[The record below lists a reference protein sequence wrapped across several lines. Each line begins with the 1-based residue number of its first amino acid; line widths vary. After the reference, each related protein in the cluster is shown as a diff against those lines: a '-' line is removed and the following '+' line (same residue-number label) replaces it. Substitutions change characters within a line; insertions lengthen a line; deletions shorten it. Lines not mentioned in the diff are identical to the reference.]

1 MTLECSGPPS
11 MSLRVRIM
19 SLVGFFLALLLGIG
33 TWGGWSTKRMQDR
46 VLERQGEDDR
56 SLVVGVTAHTDA
68 EAHEKC
74 REAGMDVCVSK
85 PLKLEYLCIVIEEEP
100 ARRGAGA

>member
-1 MTLECSGPPS
+1 
-11 MSLRVRIM
+11 
-19 SLVGFFLALLLGIG
+19 
-33 TWGGWSTKRMQDR
+33 MQDR

>member
-1 MTLECSGPPS
+1 M
-11 MSLRVRIM
+11 
-19 SLVGFFLALLLGIG
+19 
-33 TWGGWSTKRMQDR
+33 
-46 VLERQGEDDR
+46 
-56 SLVVGVTAHTDA
+56 TAHTDA

-85 PLKLEYLCIVIEEEP
+85 PLKLEYLCIVIEEEL